1 MRRKQVALFI
11 YLLGRLNAACMTELD
26 TSLAYGNNGLSETV
40 QNILNKKNK
49 SSSKLLINNTI

>member
-1 MRRKQVALFI
+1 MRRKQITLFI
-11 YLLGRLNAACMTELD
+11 YLLGLQNAACMTELD

-40 QNILNKKNK
+40 QNILNLKNK

>member
-1 MRRKQVALFI
+1 MRRKQIALFI
-11 YLLGRLNAACMTELD
+11 YLLGLQNAACMTELD

-40 QNILNKKNK
+40 QNILNLKNK